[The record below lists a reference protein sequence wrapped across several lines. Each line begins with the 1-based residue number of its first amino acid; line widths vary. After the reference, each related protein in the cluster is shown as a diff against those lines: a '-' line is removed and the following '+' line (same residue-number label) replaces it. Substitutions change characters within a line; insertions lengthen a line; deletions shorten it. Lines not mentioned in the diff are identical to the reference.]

1 MRNTASANPL
11 AELREL
17 TGRDSAR
24 KRLRPGA
31 VMGRMSLRRAR
42 ALVPSPRAADA
53 ILVEQLVRSSQGD
66 MHAFASLYDCTAAR
80 LFQLTLMVA
89 GDQDRAESLT
99 REAYLEIWRS
109 AHCFD
114 PARSSALSWLA
125 GIAYQHAMAS
135 QQNIGPDR
143 QQEELPQPDPDGPIR
158 ARSI

>member
-1 MRNTASANPL
+1 MRTTASANPL

-17 TGRDSAR
+17 TGMDSAR

-42 ALVPSPRAADA
+42 AHTLVPSPRAADA

-66 MHAFASLYDCTAAR
+66 MHAFASLYDCTAGR
-80 LFQLTLMVA
+80 LFQLALIVA

-135 QQNIGPDR
+135 QQNMGPDR
-143 QQEELPQPDPDGPIR
+143 QQEENPQPDP
-158 ARSI
+158 